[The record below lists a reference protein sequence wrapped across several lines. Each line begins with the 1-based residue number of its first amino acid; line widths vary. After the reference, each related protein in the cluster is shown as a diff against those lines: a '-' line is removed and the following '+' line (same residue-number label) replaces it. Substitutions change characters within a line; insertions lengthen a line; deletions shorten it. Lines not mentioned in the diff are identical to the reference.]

1 MDLFDYM
8 LEQNKEKE
16 SPLASRLRPATLEE
30 VVGQQHII
38 GKDKL
43 LYRAIKADKLSS
55 IIFYGPP
62 GTGKTQTILNIIANI
77 ILQGKT
83 VQIVSN
89 NNAGTS
95 VNSIFT
101 SGCIIPDNTFFA
113 ISTPFDLIP
122 LKLIPFEAH
131 TIKSNINNTVRDLL
145 IHVFGCFSNCFF
157 IDISILP

>member
-1 MDLFDYM
+1 M
-8 LEQNKEKE
+8 LVE
-16 SPLASRLRPATLEE
+16 
-30 VVGQQHII
+30 
-38 GKDKL
+38 DKN
-43 LYRAIKADKLSS
+43 ANGTANTAPIKVPIKA
-55 IIFYGPP
+55 I
-62 GTGKTQTILNIIANI
+62 
-77 ILQGKT
+77 
-83 VQIVSN
+83 QIVSN